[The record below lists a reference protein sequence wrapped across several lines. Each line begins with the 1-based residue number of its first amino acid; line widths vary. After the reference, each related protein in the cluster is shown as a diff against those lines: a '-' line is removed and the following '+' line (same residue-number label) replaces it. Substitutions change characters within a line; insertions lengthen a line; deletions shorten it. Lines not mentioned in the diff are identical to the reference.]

1 MASKYLIPEPTDT
14 NWMETGYTGRTL
26 YVDTAYG
33 DRYHGAIVEGSV
45 IDTPWWAIGMI
56 ANVSGTARP
65 IVISDTEKYAA
76 ILCDKYP
83 GRTGE
88 RASLVYKEKTYYYT
102 TENMYATG
110 FDMTYMKDNAV
121 PFYSEQFSD
130 YESAA
135 LKLIEL
141 YEAEGG
147 VMGENSSQSSKYEK
161 ISYSRINWQDDGPP
175 DMSAENLGKM
185 DEAIY
190 KLSVNLDAAHEEAK
204 EQYEDLVEFG
214 DNITD

>member
-14 NWMETGYTGRTL
+14 NWKETGYTATTIYR
-26 YVDTAYG
+26 DTEYG
-33 DRYHGAIVEGSV
+33 DRWFGACKLSSEKS
-45 IDTPWWAIGMI
+45 WWAIGMI
-56 ANVSGTARP
+56 ANVDSTARP
-65 IVISDTEKYAA
+65 IVLSNVEEYANVVCDRYTGRLADTAT
-76 ILCDKYP
+76 I
-83 GRTGE
+83 
-88 RASLVYKEKTYYYT
+88 VYEGKTYYYT
-102 TENMYATG
+102 TENMYAVD
-110 FDMTYMKDNAV
+110 FNADHMTDNTV
-121 PFYSEQFSD
+121 PLCSDSFGD
-130 YESAA
+130 YESAV

-141 YEAEGG
+141 YKAEGG

-175 DMSAENLGKM
+175 DISAENLGKM

-204 EQYEDLVEFG
+204 AQYENLMEYG